1 MHRTGSSFAR
11 FFTKFS
17 QILQSFVLDCVKIT
31 GGLLKGFWSYGGFI
45 LRSGNPPI
53 FSAPSGKSAS
63 DPKF

>member
-31 GGLLKGFWSYGGFI
+31 GGLLKGF
-45 LRSGNPPI
+45 
-53 FSAPSGKSAS
+53 
-63 DPKF
+63 